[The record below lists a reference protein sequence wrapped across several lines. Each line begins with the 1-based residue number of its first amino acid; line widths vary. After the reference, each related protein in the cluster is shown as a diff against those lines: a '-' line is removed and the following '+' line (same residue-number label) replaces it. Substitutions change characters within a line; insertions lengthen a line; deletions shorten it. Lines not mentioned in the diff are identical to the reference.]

1 MVFRLARI
9 KASLKKGRAKWEF
22 SYAIENMPIKES
34 GRPYYPLLLLIAD
47 TLSGLILDNQ
57 MMTPHSYQ
65 SRLTE
70 HFLQAVE
77 KAGMYPQEV
86 LVEKDEAMHLLQP
99 VASRLEIKLIK
110 VRKCKESAKAREVF
124 REHLSHRNSGTHRV
138 THLKDTVKGKSRLM
152 TRNGTFL
159 AEPCRY
165 LHLHHCRSFIRFR
178 CQSSL
183 HQSPIRI

>member
-1 MVFRLARI
+1 MEVCLRCRDNKDLLASRQPGSFLVRVCEAGAGDARWTDQWLLPDPLPVKPEVRPLMDEVRLARI

-65 SRLTE
+65 SQLVE

-110 VRKCKESAKAREVF
+110 VRKCKESAKARKVF
-124 REHLSHRNSGTHRV
+124 REHLSHSNS
-138 THLKDTVKGKSRLM
+138 
-152 TRNGTFL
+152 
-159 AEPCRY
+159 
-165 LHLHHCRSFIRFR
+165 
-178 CQSSL
+178 
-183 HQSPIRI
+183 